1 MNDVT
6 EICDTIDTHA
16 PDTEVALVG
25 RQPICAADG
34 TLKAYKL
41 LFRSPDDSCDA
52 VDANLATSTVLL
64 NTFVEIGLDR
74 VVGNKQ
80 AFVRLTRDFLVG
92 EQPLP
97 SRPDMLVIELIEN
110 IEVDDA
116 LVAGVQRLK
125 RKGFTITLDDFV
137 ARPELEPLFPLADIV
152 KLDLRTIPADRLK
165 ERCRQLRR
173 RSVRMLAEKVETIE
187 EFDVCRKLN
196 FELFQGYYI
205 SRPHSLHRVK
215 SKTNKAIVLQLLAQ
229 MCAPQFSF
237 AKLAEIVKL
246 DAGLSCRFLRY
257 VNSAFHGLQSIRS
270 IDHALIMM
278 GAKGIRGLTA
288 LLQMSGMSDMPEQCV
303 ASAVVRGQMCRL
315 LAERMLPAEAESLST
330 LGILST
336 LDVLLTEPM
345 EVLLDDLPITPQMRA
360 AILSHAGL
368 SGQILKAVVAYDT
381 ADWPNAK
388 LDGVAQSTLRD
399 AYLAA
404 LSRADEVVSALTTKN
419 KERLSSAEMGQ

>member
-1 MNDVT
+1 MT
-6 EICDTIDTHA
+6 EICEKIDRHA

-34 TLKAYKL
+34 TLKAYEL
-41 LFRSPDDSCDA
+41 AFCTSENSSDVADS
-52 VDANLATSTVLL
+52 NLATSTVLL

-74 VVGNKQ
+74 VVGNRQ
-80 AFVRLTRDFLVG
+80 AFVDLTREFLVG
-92 EQPLP
+92 DHPLP
-97 SRPDMLVIELIEN
+97 SRPDLLVVGVLEGTEIDDEL
-110 IEVDDA
+110 VS
-116 LVAGVQRLK
+116 GVQKLK
-125 RKGFTITLDDFV
+125 RKGFTLALDDL
-137 ARPELEPLFPLADIV
+137 ATRPELEPLLPLADIV
-152 KLDLRTIPADRLK
+152 KLDLRVISADRLK
-165 ERCRQLRR
+165 ERCKQLRR
-173 RSVRMLAEKVETIE
+173 RSVCLMVENVDSIE
-187 EFDVCRKLN
+187 EFDSCKSLS
-196 FELFQGYYI
+196 FELFHGVYI
-205 SRPHSLHRVK
+205 CRPHVLQRVK

-288 LLQMSGMSDMPEQCV
+288 LLELSGMSDMPEQCV

-315 LAERMLPAEAESLST
+315 LAEKLLPGEAESLST

-360 AILSHAGL
+360 AILTNAGV
-368 SGQILKAVVAYDT
+368 SGQILKAVVAYDM

-388 LDGVAQSTLRD
+388 LDGVTQSTLRD

-404 LSRADEVVSALTTKN
+404 LARADEVVSALTSKS
-419 KERLSSAEMGQ
+419 KERLSAADTAH

>member
-1 MNDVT
+1 VNDVT
-6 EICDTIDTHA
+6 ETCEKIDRHA
-16 PDTEVALVG
+16 SDTEVALVG

-41 LFRSPDDSCDA
+41 LFRSSEDSCGVIDA
-52 VDANLATSTVLL
+52 HLATSTVLL

-74 VVGNKQ
+74 VVGSKQ

-97 SRPDMLVIELIEN
+97 SRPDLLVIELIEN
-110 IEVDDA
+110 IEVDDE
-116 LVAGVQRLK
+116 LVAGVQKLK
-125 RKGFTITLDDFV
+125 RKGFTITLDDVV
-137 ARPELEPLFPLADIV
+137 ARPELERLFPLADIV
-152 KLDLRTIPADRLK
+152 KLDLRTVSLDQMK

-173 RSVRMLAEKVETIE
+173 RSVRLLAEKIETVE
-187 EFDVCRKLN
+187 EFDACRKQN
-196 FELFQGYYI
+196 FELYQGYYI

-288 LLQMSGMSDMPEQCV
+288 LLQMTGMSDMPEQCV

-315 LAERMLPAEAESLST
+315 LAERMLPGEAESLST

-360 AILSHAGL
+360 AILTHAGV
-368 SGQILKAVVAYDT
+368 SGQILKAVVAYDMG
-381 ADWPNAK
+381 DWPNAR
-388 LDGVAQSTLRD
+388 LEGVAQATLRD

-404 LSRADEVVSALTTKN
+404 LARADEVVSALTSKN
-419 KERLSSAEMGQ
+419 RERLSAADIGH